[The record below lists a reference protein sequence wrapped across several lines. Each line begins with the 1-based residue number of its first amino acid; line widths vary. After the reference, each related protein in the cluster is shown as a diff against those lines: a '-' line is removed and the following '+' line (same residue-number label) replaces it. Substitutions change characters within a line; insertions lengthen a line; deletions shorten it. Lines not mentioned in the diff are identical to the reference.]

1 MIWITR
7 KIIAGVITSTYL
19 ISLGIPCE
27 RRRRI
32 HMVFKARKDNNGEVD
47 ENINRSGRIKGS
59 AEMSRRSLKER
70 ELISLL
76 RKIKP
81 HMSDSIMTAARIM
94 KNDESND
101 ANKLKASALLI
112 SVYKEL
118 LKDAYDGDEEAEGTE
133 IQSNTPIF
141 SLKIVGE
148 DKSKD

>member
-1 MIWITR
+1 
-7 KIIAGVITSTYL
+7 
-19 ISLGIPCE
+19 
-27 RRRRI
+27 
-32 HMVFKARKDNNGEVD
+32 MVFKARKDNNGEVD

-70 ELISLL
+70 ELILLL

>member
-1 MIWITR
+1 
-7 KIIAGVITSTYL
+7 
-19 ISLGIPCE
+19 
-27 RRRRI
+27 
-32 HMVFKARKDNNGEVD
+32 MVFKARKDNNGEVD

-59 AEMSRRSLKER
+59 AEMSRRALKDR

-81 HMSDSIMTAARIM
+81 HMAESIMTAAKIM
-94 KNDESND
+94 KSDVAAD

-133 IQSNTPIF
+133 IQSNAPTF
-141 SLKIVGE
+141 SLHVIPQVQKE
-148 DKSKD
+148 D

>member
-1 MIWITR
+1 
-7 KIIAGVITSTYL
+7 
-19 ISLGIPCE
+19 
-27 RRRRI
+27 
-32 HMVFKARKDNNGEVD
+32 MVFKARKDNDGKVD
-47 ENINRSGRIKGS
+47 ENINRSGRIKGAS
-59 AEMSRRSLKER
+59 EMSRRALKDR

-118 LKDAYDGDEEAEGTE
+118 LKDAYDGDEEADGVE
-133 IQSNTPIF
+133 IQSNGPVF
-141 SLKIVGE
+141 SLTMVKN
-148 DKSKD
+148 DKPVDSIGN